1 MAEELALAQMGWGG
15 FYAGGY
21 RVGALYG
28 YGPAFTKINVMRK
41 DLLDFFRV
49 RGVRWRKEGEV
60 EGRRRAGWTLEGRF
74 EDTFV
79 W

>member
-1 MAEELALAQMGWGG
+1 
-15 FYAGGY
+15 
-21 RVGALYG
+21 
-28 YGPAFTKINVMRK
+28 MRK